1 MRVDINNVKV
11 FFLLC
16 YKSKL
21 KSLLSRARKK
31 NCGKTSYVKYRMLN
45 IQKKKE
51 DSFAAYETCR
61 NQRGATIK
69 SISIATSSGSF
80 TTRLRPPT
88 HRAREGRRKKKKK
101 RRERKGDLV
110 ARWIEP
116 GSRLSRIM
124 LNPGDR
130 RRIPVTVSRTAGSEE
145 SDRKVSSPR
154 KLSLR
159 ET

>member
-21 KSLLSRARKK
+21 ESRLPRTRKK
-31 NCGKTSYVKYRMLN
+31 NCGKTLYVKYP
-45 IQKKKE
+45 KKKE
-51 DSFAAYETCR
+51 DSFAACETCR
-61 NQRGATIK
+61 NQSDSEEPFK
-69 SISIATSSGSF
+69 SISTATSSGSF

-88 HRAREGRRKKKKK
+88 HRVREGRRKKKKK
-101 RRERKGDLV
+101 RRERDLV
-110 ARWIEP
+110 TRWIEP

-130 RRIPVTVSRTAGSEE
+130 RRIPVTVSRTARSEE